1 MGTASPLEAPG
12 ADGVAIEV
20 NARIRMRRLVSNGA
34 LNLGYVE
41 SVDGAD
47 VLVRLDRG
55 PRIVVPAADVRSRA
69 AAPRAWVTN
78 GPASRRLTARAGLG
92 ANLPCKRGPSGWG

>member
-1 MGTASPLEAPG
+1 MGTASPLEATG
-12 ADGVAIEV
+12 ADVVAIEV

-55 PRIVVPAADVRSRA
+55 PRIVVPASTIKDEKRLQTVRKSLA
-69 AAPRAWVTN
+69 QCLNPSWPRVMY
-78 GPASRRLTARAGLG
+78 
-92 ANLPCKRGPSGWG
+92 